1 MATEPGAAG
10 PVPADARFESRRL
23 RPDAGLN
30 RLVISGQVG
39 APHDIVGREART
51 LLSAAAVRDLG
62 AAHGLLLARAS
73 VADDLGRAYGSEVP
87 GRRQAAVAVMAET
100 GHRLAWVLATLH
112 APGTAADQGW
122 SPWRRDYLRH
132 WATVGEVGI
141 AGGLVAG
148 AVGGAVVNATN
159 GVLHGLGS
167 PVSARLVPR
176 PEVAGMLGAARCAGV
191 ADGTVVAVD
200 LGHSAAKSGL
210 VRMCQGEVSDLH
222 VSRRAEVGLDPAAPV
237 PPERFETLLDD
248 VLRAAGADAQEH
260 AVRVD
265 AIALSVA
272 SYMAEPAAERSAY
285 LGMPDLRGAEW
296 SAKLEAL
303 FGRSLNAGGPSRW
316 DRSRLVLDP
325 ITGIG
330 QRHRYPRHL
339 PRCRLPSLKRGTR
352 NPRGG
357 GVTGQP
363 RFTDCS
369 AFCGRGRPDQRTSDP
384 SALSSSHA
392 LD

>member
-39 APHDIVGREART
+39 APHDIVGREVRT

-62 AAHGLLLARAS
+62 AAHGLLLSRAS
-73 VADDLGRAYGSEVP
+73 VADDLGRACGSEVP

-122 SPWRRDYLRH
+122 SPWRRDYLLH

-191 ADGTVVAVD
+191 ADGMVVAVD

-210 VRMCQGEVSDLH
+210 VRMCQGEVSDLY

-248 VLRAAGADAQEH
+248 VLRAAGSDAHEH

-296 SAKLEAL
+296 SAKLKAL
-303 FGRSLNAGGPSRW
+303 FGRSLKLEVLHDGTAAASSWAPSPG
-316 DRSRLVLDP
+316 SVSAT
-325 ITGIG
+325 IT
-330 QRHRYPRHL
+330 L
-339 PRCRLPSLKRGTR
+339 GTYLAVGF
-352 NPRGG
+352 P
-357 GVTGQP
+357 V
-363 RFTDCS
+363 
-369 AFCGRGRPDQRTSDP
+369 
-384 SALSSSHA
+384 
-392 LD
+392 